1 MAIDHTIVLASRSP
15 RRVEL
20 LQRLV
25 VDFEVVPAD
34 IDETPHPHED
44 PVAYVQR
51 LALEKARAVYLASET
66 TAIVIGA
73 DTTVDLNGDILGQP
87 IDDDDDTRRMLR
99 LLSGTTHRVHTGV
112 AVVSSRGEQVEVVS
126 SDVTFMPVSPQMLD
140 WYIGTGESAGKAGSY
155 AIQGHGSAFVAS
167 STGSMSNIIGLPLEE
182 TANLLALA
190 GVAVTEPT
198 HEI

>member
-1 MAIDHTIVLASRSP
+1 MATDLTIVLASRSP

-20 LQRLV
+20 LHRLV
-25 VDFEVVPAD
+25 SDFIVMPAD
-34 IDETPHPHED
+34 LDETPHPQED

-51 LALEKARAVYLASET
+51 LALEKARAIYVASAAT
-66 TAIVIGA
+66 SVVVGA

-87 IDDDDDTRRMLR
+87 IDDDDARRMLQ

-112 AVVSSRGEQVEVVS
+112 AVVSNRGEQVNVVS
-126 SDVTFMPVSPQMLD
+126 SDVTFMPISPQMLA

-155 AIQGHGSAFVAS
+155 AIQGHGSALVAMAS
-167 STGSMSNIIGLPLEE
+167 GSMSNIIGLPLAE
-182 TANLLALA
+182 TATLLVSA
-190 GVAVTEPT
+190 GVEVAPFA

>member
-1 MAIDHTIVLASRSP
+1 MATDLTIVLASRSP

-20 LQRLV
+20 LHRLV
-25 VDFEVVPAD
+25 SDFIVMPAD
-34 IDETPHPHED
+34 LDETPHPQED

-51 LALEKARAVYLASET
+51 LALQKARAVYLASET
-66 TAIVIGA
+66 TSVVVGA

-87 IDDDDDTRRMLR
+87 IDDDDARRMLQ

-112 AVVSSRGEQVEVVS
+112 AVVSNRGEQVKVVS
-126 SDVTFMPVSPQMLD
+126 SDVTFMPISPQMLA

-155 AIQGHGSAFVAS
+155 AIQGHGSALVAS
-167 STGSMSNIIGLPLEE
+167 STGSMSNIVGLPLAE
-182 TANLLALA
+182 TATLLASA
-190 GVAVTEPT
+190 GVEVAPSA

>member
-1 MAIDHTIVLASRSP
+1 MATDHTIVLASRSP

-25 VDFEVVPAD
+25 VDFAVVPAD

-44 PVAYVQR
+44 PVAYVRR
-51 LALEKARAVYLASET
+51 LALQKARAVYLASEAT
-66 TAIVIGA
+66 SVVVGA

-87 IDDDDDTRRMLR
+87 IDDDDARRMLQ

-112 AVVSSRGEQVEVVS
+112 AVVSNRGEQVNVVS
-126 SDVTFMPVSPQMLD
+126 SDVTFMPISPQMLA

-155 AIQGHGSAFVAS
+155 AIQGHGSALVAMAS
-167 STGSMSNIIGLPLEE
+167 GSMSNIVGLPLAE
-182 TANLLALA
+182 TAVLLAST
-190 GVAVTEPT
+190 GVEVAPFA

>member
-1 MAIDHTIVLASRSP
+1 MATDLTIVLASRSP

-20 LQRLV
+20 LHRLV
-25 VDFEVVPAD
+25 SDFIVMPAD
-34 IDETPHPHED
+34 LDETPHPQED

-51 LALEKARAVYLASET
+51 LALQKARAVNLASEAT
-66 TAIVIGA
+66 SVVVGA

-87 IDDDDDTRRMLR
+87 IDDDDARRMLQ

-112 AVVSSRGEQVEVVS
+112 AVVSNRGEQVKVVS
-126 SDVTFMPVSPQMLD
+126 SDVTFMPISPQMLA

-155 AIQGHGSAFVAS
+155 AIQGHGSALVAS
-167 STGSMSNIIGLPLEE
+167 STGSMSNIVGLPLAE
-182 TANLLALA
+182 TATLLASA
-190 GVAVTEPT
+190 GVEVAPSA

>member
-1 MAIDHTIVLASRSP
+1 MATDLTIVLASRSP

-20 LQRLV
+20 LHRLV
-25 VDFEVVPAD
+25 SDFIVMPAD
-34 IDETPHPHED
+34 LDETPHPQED

-51 LALEKARAVYLASET
+51 LALQKARAVYLASAAT
-66 TAIVIGA
+66 SVVVGA

-87 IDDDDDTRRMLR
+87 IDDDDARRMLQ

-112 AVVSSRGEQVEVVS
+112 AVVSNRGEQVKVVS
-126 SDVTFMPVSPQMLD
+126 SDVTFMPISPQMLA

-155 AIQGHGSAFVAS
+155 AIQGHGSALVAS
-167 STGSMSNIIGLPLEE
+167 STGSMSNIIGLPLAE
-182 TANLLALA
+182 TATLLAST
-190 GVAVTEPT
+190 GVEVAPSA

>member
-1 MAIDHTIVLASRSP
+1 MATDHTIVLASRSP

-20 LQRLV
+20 LHRLV
-25 VDFEVVPAD
+25 SDFIVMPAD
-34 IDETPHPHED
+34 LDETPHPQED
-44 PVAYVQR
+44 PVAYVRR
-51 LALEKARAVYLASET
+51 LALQKARAVYLASEAT
-66 TAIVIGA
+66 SVVVGA

-87 IDDDDDTRRMLR
+87 IDDDDVRRMLR

-155 AIQGHGSAFVAS
+155 AIQGHGSALVAMAS
-167 STGSMSNIIGLPLEE
+167 GSMSNIVGLPLAE
-182 TANLLALA
+182 TAVLLVSA
-190 GVAVTEPT
+190 GVEVAPFA

>member
-1 MAIDHTIVLASRSP
+1 MATDLTIVLASRSP

-20 LQRLV
+20 LHRLV
-25 VDFEVVPAD
+25 SDFIVMPAD
-34 IDETPHPHED
+34 LDETPHPQED

-51 LALEKARAVYLASET
+51 LALQKARAVYMAS
-66 TAIVIGA
+66 AAPSVVVGA

-87 IDDDDDTRRMLR
+87 IDDDDARRMLQ

-112 AVVSSRGEQVEVVS
+112 AVVSNRGEQVKVVS
-126 SDVTFMPVSPQMLD
+126 SDVTFMPISPQMLA

-155 AIQGHGSAFVAS
+155 AIQGHGSALVAS
-167 STGSMSNIIGLPLEE
+167 STGSMSNIVGLPLAE
-182 TANLLALA
+182 TATLLACA
-190 GVAVTEPT
+190 GVEVAPSA

>member
-1 MAIDHTIVLASRSP
+1 MATDPTIVLASRSP

-20 LQRLV
+20 LYRLV
-25 VDFEVVPAD
+25 SDFIVMPAD
-34 IDETPHPHED
+34 LDETPHPQED

-51 LALEKARAVYLASET
+51 LALQKARAVYMACEATS
-66 TAIVIGA
+66 VVVGA

-87 IDDDDDTRRMLR
+87 IDDNDARRMLQ

-112 AVVSSRGEQVEVVS
+112 AVVSSHGEHVEVVS
-126 SDVTFMPVSPQMLD
+126 SDVTFMPISPQMLD

-155 AIQGHGSAFVAS
+155 AIQGHGSALVTL
-167 STGSMSNIIGLPLEE
+167 STGSMSNIVGLPLAE
-182 TANLLALA
+182 TAALLATA
-190 GVAVTEPT
+190 GVEVAPSA

>member
-1 MAIDHTIVLASRSP
+1 MATDLTIVLASRSP

-20 LQRLV
+20 LHRLV
-25 VDFEVVPAD
+25 SDFIVMPAD
-34 IDETPHPHED
+34 LDETPHPQED

-51 LALEKARAVYLASET
+51 LALQKARAVYLASAAT
-66 TAIVIGA
+66 SVVVGA

-87 IDDDDDTRRMLR
+87 IDDDDARRMLQ

-112 AVVSSRGEQVEVVS
+112 AVVSNRGEQVNVVS
-126 SDVTFMPVSPQMLD
+126 SDVTFMPISPQMLA

-155 AIQGHGSAFVAS
+155 AIQGHGSALVAMAS
-167 STGSMSNIIGLPLEE
+167 GSMSNIIGLPLAE
-182 TANLLALA
+182 TASLLASA
-190 GVAVTEPT
+190 GVEVAPFA

>member
-1 MAIDHTIVLASRSP
+1 MATDHTIVLASRSP

-25 VDFEVVPAD
+25 VDFAVVPAD
-34 IDETPHPHED
+34 IDETPHPQED

-51 LALEKARAVYLASET
+51 LALQKARAVYLASEAT
-66 TAIVIGA
+66 SVVVGA

-87 IDDDDDTRRMLR
+87 IDDDDARRMLQ

-112 AVVSSRGEQVEVVS
+112 AVVSNRGEQVNVVS
-126 SDVTFMPVSPQMLD
+126 SDVTFMPISPQMLA

-155 AIQGHGSAFVAS
+155 AIQGHGSALVAMAS
-167 STGSMSNIIGLPLEE
+167 GSMSNIIGLPLAE
-182 TANLLALA
+182 TATLLVSA
-190 GVAVTEPT
+190 GVEVAPFA

>member
-1 MAIDHTIVLASRSP
+1 MATDLTIVLASRSP

-20 LQRLV
+20 LHRLV
-25 VDFEVVPAD
+25 SDFIVMPAD
-34 IDETPHPHED
+34 LDETPHPQED

-51 LALEKARAVYLASET
+51 LALQKARAVFMASAAT
-66 TAIVIGA
+66 SVVVGA

-87 IDDDDDTRRMLR
+87 IDDDDARRMLQ

-112 AVVSSRGEQVEVVS
+112 AVVSNRGEQVKVVS
-126 SDVTFMPVSPQMLD
+126 SDVTFMPISPQMLA

-155 AIQGHGSAFVAS
+155 AIQGHGSALVAS
-167 STGSMSNIIGLPLEE
+167 STGSMSNIVGLPLAE
-182 TANLLALA
+182 TATLLACA
-190 GVAVTEPT
+190 GVEVAPSA

>member
-1 MAIDHTIVLASRSP
+1 MATDLTIVLASRSP

-20 LQRLV
+20 LHRLV
-25 VDFEVVPAD
+25 SDFIVMPAD
-34 IDETPHPHED
+34 LDETPHPQED

-51 LALEKARAVYLASET
+51 LALQKARAVYLAGEATS
-66 TAIVIGA
+66 VVVGA

-87 IDDDDDTRRMLR
+87 IDDDDARRMLQ

-112 AVVSSRGEQVEVVS
+112 AVVSNRGEQVKVVS
-126 SDVTFMPVSPQMLD
+126 SDVTFMPISPQMLA

-155 AIQGHGSAFVAS
+155 AIQGHGSALVAS
-167 STGSMSNIIGLPLEE
+167 STGSMSNIVGLPLAE
-182 TANLLALA
+182 TATLLASA
-190 GVAVTEPT
+190 GVEVAPSA

>member
-1 MAIDHTIVLASRSP
+1 MATDLTIVLASRSP

-20 LQRLV
+20 LHRLV
-25 VDFEVVPAD
+25 SDCIVMPAD
-34 IDETPHPHED
+34 LDETPHPQED

-51 LALEKARAVYLASET
+51 LALQKARAVYLASAAT
-66 TAIVIGA
+66 SVVVGA

-87 IDDDDDTRRMLR
+87 IDDDDARRMLQ

-112 AVVSSRGEQVEVVS
+112 AVVSNRGEQVKVVS
-126 SDVTFMPVSPQMLD
+126 SDVTFMPISPQMLA

-155 AIQGHGSAFVAS
+155 AIQGHGSALVAS
-167 STGSMSNIIGLPLEE
+167 STGSMSNIVGLPLAE
-182 TANLLALA
+182 TATLLASA
-190 GVAVTEPT
+190 GVEVAPSA

>member
-1 MAIDHTIVLASRSP
+1 MATDHTIVLASRSP

-25 VDFEVVPAD
+25 VDFAVVPAD

-44 PVAYVQR
+44 PVAYVRR
-51 LALEKARAVYLASET
+51 LALQKARAVYLASEAT
-66 TAIVIGA
+66 SVVVGA

-87 IDDDDDTRRMLR
+87 IDDDDARRMLQ

-112 AVVSSRGEQVEVVS
+112 AVVSNRGEQVNVVS
-126 SDVTFMPVSPQMLD
+126 SDVTFMPISPQMLA

-155 AIQGHGSAFVAS
+155 AIQGHGSALVAMAS
-167 STGSMSNIIGLPLEE
+167 GSMSNIVGLPLAE
-182 TANLLALA
+182 TAVLLAST
-190 GVAVTEPT
+190 GVEVAPSA

>member
-1 MAIDHTIVLASRSP
+1 MATDPTIVLASRSP

-20 LQRLV
+20 LHRLV
-25 VDFEVVPAD
+25 SDFIVMPAD
-34 IDETPHPHED
+34 LDETPHPQED

-51 LALEKARAVYLASET
+51 LALQKARAVYLASAAT
-66 TAIVIGA
+66 SVVVGA

-87 IDDDDDTRRMLR
+87 IDDDDARRMLQ

-112 AVVSSRGEQVEVVS
+112 AVVSNRGEQVKVVS
-126 SDVTFMPVSPQMLD
+126 SDVTFMPISPQMLA

-155 AIQGHGSAFVAS
+155 AIQGHGSALVAS
-167 STGSMSNIIGLPLEE
+167 STGSMSNIVGLPLAE
-182 TANLLALA
+182 TATLLACA
-190 GVAVTEPT
+190 GVEVAPSA

>member
-1 MAIDHTIVLASRSP
+1 MATDLTIVLASRSP

-20 LQRLV
+20 LHRLV
-25 VDFEVVPAD
+25 SDFIVMPAD
-34 IDETPHPHED
+34 LDETPHPQED

-51 LALEKARAVYLASET
+51 LALQKARAVYLASAAT
-66 TAIVIGA
+66 SVVVGA

-87 IDDDDDTRRMLR
+87 IDDDDARRMLQ

-112 AVVSSRGEQVEVVS
+112 AVVSNRGEQVKVVS
-126 SDVTFMPVSPQMLD
+126 SDVTFMPISPQMLA

-155 AIQGHGSAFVAS
+155 AIQGHGSALVAS
-167 STGSMSNIIGLPLEE
+167 FTGSMSNIVGLPLAE
-182 TANLLALA
+182 TATLLASA
-190 GVAVTEPT
+190 GVEVAPSA

>member
-1 MAIDHTIVLASRSP
+1 MATDLTIVLASRSP

-20 LQRLV
+20 LHRLV
-25 VDFEVVPAD
+25 SDFIVMPAD
-34 IDETPHPHED
+34 LDETPYPQED

-51 LALEKARAVYLASET
+51 LALQKARAVYLASAAT
-66 TAIVIGA
+66 SVVVGA

-87 IDDDDDTRRMLR
+87 IDDDDARRMLQ

-112 AVVSSRGEQVEVVS
+112 AVVSNRGEQVKVVS
-126 SDVTFMPVSPQMLD
+126 SDVTFMPISPQMLA

-155 AIQGHGSAFVAS
+155 AIQGHGSALVAS
-167 STGSMSNIIGLPLEE
+167 STGSMSNIVGRPLAE
-182 TANLLALA
+182 TATWLACA
-190 GVAVTEPT
+190 GVEVAPSA

>member
-1 MAIDHTIVLASRSP
+1 MATDLTIVLASRSP

-20 LQRLV
+20 LHRLV
-25 VDFEVVPAD
+25 SDFIVMPAD
-34 IDETPHPHED
+34 LDETPHPQED

-51 LALEKARAVYLASET
+51 LALQKARAVYMASEET
-66 TAIVIGA
+66 SVVVGA

-87 IDDDDDTRRMLR
+87 IDDDDARRMLQ

-112 AVVSSRGEQVEVVS
+112 AVVSNRGEQVKVVS
-126 SDVTFMPVSPQMLD
+126 SDVTFMPISPQMLA

-155 AIQGHGSAFVAS
+155 AIQGHGSALVAS
-167 STGSMSNIIGLPLEE
+167 STGSMSNIVGLPLAE
-182 TANLLALA
+182 TATLLACA
-190 GVAVTEPT
+190 GVEVAPSA

>member
-1 MAIDHTIVLASRSP
+1 MATDHTIVLASRSP

-25 VDFEVVPAD
+25 VDFAVVPAD

-44 PVAYVQR
+44 PVAYVRR
-51 LALEKARAVYLASET
+51 LALQKARAVYLASAAT
-66 TAIVIGA
+66 SVVVGA

-87 IDDDDDTRRMLR
+87 IDDDDARRMLQ

-112 AVVSSRGEQVEVVS
+112 AVVSNRGEQVNVVS
-126 SDVTFMPVSPQMLD
+126 SDVTFMPISPQMLA

-155 AIQGHGSAFVAS
+155 AIQGHGSALVAMAS
-167 STGSMSNIIGLPLEE
+167 GSMSNIVGLPLAE
-182 TANLLALA
+182 TAVLLAST
-190 GVAVTEPT
+190 GVEVAPSA

>member
-1 MAIDHTIVLASRSP
+1 MATDLTIVLASRSP

-20 LQRLV
+20 LHRLV
-25 VDFEVVPAD
+25 SDFIVMPAD
-34 IDETPHPHED
+34 LDETPHPQED

-51 LALEKARAVYLASET
+51 LALQKARAVYLASAAT
-66 TAIVIGA
+66 SVVVGA

-87 IDDDDDTRRMLR
+87 IDDDDARRMLQ

-112 AVVSSRGEQVEVVS
+112 AVVSNRGEQVKVVS
-126 SDVTFMPVSPQMLD
+126 SDVTFMPISPQMLA

-155 AIQGHGSAFVAS
+155 AIQGHGSALVAS
-167 STGSMSNIIGLPLEE
+167 STGSMSNIVGLPLAE
-182 TANLLALA
+182 TATLLACA
-190 GVAVTEPT
+190 GVEVAPSA

>member
-1 MAIDHTIVLASRSP
+1 MATDLTIVLASRSP

-20 LQRLV
+20 LHRLV
-25 VDFEVVPAD
+25 SDFIVMPAD
-34 IDETPHPHED
+34 LDETPHPQED

-51 LALEKARAVYLASET
+51 LALQKARAVYLASAAT
-66 TAIVIGA
+66 SVVVGA

-87 IDDDDDTRRMLR
+87 IDDDDARRMLQ

-112 AVVSSRGEQVEVVS
+112 AVVSNRGEQVKVVS
-126 SDVTFMPVSPQMLD
+126 SDVTFMPISPQMLA

-155 AIQGHGSAFVAS
+155 AIQGHGSALVAMAS
-167 STGSMSNIIGLPLEE
+167 GSMSNIIGLPLAE
-182 TANLLALA
+182 TATLLAST
-190 GVAVTEPT
+190 GVEVAPSA

>member
-1 MAIDHTIVLASRSP
+1 MATDLTIVLASRSP

-20 LQRLV
+20 LHRLV
-25 VDFEVVPAD
+25 SDFIVMPAD
-34 IDETPHPHED
+34 IDETPHPQED

-51 LALEKARAVYLASET
+51 LALQKARAVYMAGEATS
-66 TAIVIGA
+66 VVVGA

-87 IDDDDDTRRMLR
+87 IDDDDARRMLQ

-112 AVVSSRGEQVEVVS
+112 AVVSNRGEQVKVVS
-126 SDVTFMPVSPQMLD
+126 SDVTFMPISPQMLA

-155 AIQGHGSAFVAS
+155 AIQGHGSALVAS
-167 STGSMSNIIGLPLEE
+167 STGSMSNIVGLPLAE
-182 TANLLALA
+182 TATLLASA
-190 GVAVTEPT
+190 GVEVAPSA

>member
-1 MAIDHTIVLASRSP
+1 MATDLTIVLASRSP

-20 LQRLV
+20 LHRLV
-25 VDFEVVPAD
+25 SDFIVMPAD
-34 IDETPHPHED
+34 LDETPHPQED

-51 LALEKARAVYLASET
+51 LALQKARAVFMVSEAT
-66 TAIVIGA
+66 SVVVGA

-87 IDDDDDTRRMLR
+87 IDDDDARRMLQ

-112 AVVSSRGEQVEVVS
+112 AVVSNRGEQVKVVS
-126 SDVTFMPVSPQMLD
+126 SDVTFMPISPQMLS

-155 AIQGHGSAFVAS
+155 AIQGHGSALVAS
-167 STGSMSNIIGLPLEE
+167 STGSMSNIVGLPLAE
-182 TANLLALA
+182 TATLLASA
-190 GVAVTEPT
+190 GVEVAPSA

>member
-1 MAIDHTIVLASRSP
+1 MATDLTIVLASRSP

-20 LQRLV
+20 LHRLV
-25 VDFEVVPAD
+25 SDFIVMPAD
-34 IDETPHPHED
+34 LDETPHPQED

-51 LALEKARAVYLASET
+51 LALQKARAVYLASAAT
-66 TAIVIGA
+66 SVVVGA
-73 DTTVDLNGDILGQP
+73 DTTVDLNGDILGQS
-87 IDDDDDTRRMLR
+87 IDDDDARRMLQ

-112 AVVSSRGEQVEVVS
+112 AVVSNRGEQVKVVS
-126 SDVTFMPVSPQMLD
+126 SDVTFMPISPQMLA

-155 AIQGHGSAFVAS
+155 AIQGHGSALVAS

-190 GVAVTEPT
+190 GVAVADPT
-198 HEI
+198 HEM

>member
-1 MAIDHTIVLASRSP
+1 MATDLTIVLASRSP

-20 LQRLV
+20 LHRLV
-25 VDFEVVPAD
+25 SDFIVMPAD
-34 IDETPHPHED
+34 LDETPHPHED

-51 LALEKARAVYLASET
+51 LALEKARAIYVASEA

-87 IDDDDDTRRMLR
+87 ISDDDARRMLQ
-99 LLSGTTHRVHTGV
+99 LLGGTTHRVHTGV

-155 AIQGHGSAFVAS
+155 AIQGHGSALVAMAS
-167 STGSMSNIIGLPLEE
+167 GSMSNIIGLPLEE

-190 GVAVTEPT
+190 GVAVADPT
-198 HEI
+198 HEM

>member
-1 MAIDHTIVLASRSP
+1 MATDLTIVLASRSP

-20 LQRLV
+20 LHRLV
-25 VDFEVVPAD
+25 SDFIVMPAD
-34 IDETPHPHED
+34 LDETPHPQED

-51 LALEKARAVYLASET
+51 LALQKARAVYLVSAATS
-66 TAIVIGA
+66 VVVGA

-87 IDDDDDTRRMLR
+87 IDDDDARRMLQ

-112 AVVSSRGEQVEVVS
+112 AVVSNRGEQVKVVS
-126 SDVTFMPVSPQMLD
+126 SDVTFMPISPQMLA

-155 AIQGHGSAFVAS
+155 AIQGHGSALVAS
-167 STGSMSNIIGLPLEE
+167 STGSMSNIVGLPLAE
-182 TANLLALA
+182 TATLLASA
-190 GVAVTEPT
+190 GVEVAPSA

>member
-1 MAIDHTIVLASRSP
+1 MATDLTIVLASRSP

-20 LQRLV
+20 LHRLV
-25 VDFEVVPAD
+25 SDFIVMPAD
-34 IDETPHPHED
+34 LDETPHPQED

-51 LALEKARAVYLASET
+51 LALQKARAVYMASAAT
-66 TAIVIGA
+66 SVVVGA

-87 IDDDDDTRRMLR
+87 IDDDDARRMLQ

-112 AVVSSRGEQVEVVS
+112 AVVSNRGEQVKVVS
-126 SDVTFMPVSPQMLD
+126 SDVTFMPISPQMLA

-155 AIQGHGSAFVAS
+155 AIQGHGSALVAS
-167 STGSMSNIIGLPLEE
+167 STGSMSNIVGLPLAE
-182 TANLLALA
+182 TATLLASA
-190 GVAVTEPT
+190 GVEVAPSA

>member
-1 MAIDHTIVLASRSP
+1 MATDLTIVLASRSP

-20 LQRLV
+20 LHRLV
-25 VDFEVVPAD
+25 SDFIVMPAD
-34 IDETPHPHED
+34 LDETPHPQEN

-51 LALEKARAVYLASET
+51 LALQKARAVYLASAAT
-66 TAIVIGA
+66 SVVVGA

-87 IDDDDDTRRMLR
+87 IDDDDARRMLQ

-112 AVVSSRGEQVEVVS
+112 AVVSNRGEQVKVVS
-126 SDVTFMPVSPQMLD
+126 SDVTFMPISPQMLA

-155 AIQGHGSAFVAS
+155 AIQGHGSALVAS
-167 STGSMSNIIGLPLEE
+167 STGSMSNIVGLPLAE
-182 TANLLALA
+182 TATLLACA
-190 GVAVTEPT
+190 GVEVAPSA